1 MATWCSNLQS
11 RPRYQPVQPGT
22 DSDEWNS
29 IFIWE
34 EWEDQIW
41 RSDRVYWPVRPGS
54 QIVRFSFRLNI
65 SWWDS
70 WAGSVLAQLHSI
82 NPSKISGLHFPQVA
96 CPDSLYE
103 SFLAPGSGRC
113 LGVGSL
119 SQHHVVMASTLTNQF
134 AAIKFSEIKSNTKCK
149 LDINMPIICL
159 LKSCILYVLFYM
171 LDLNWHILVSVRN
184 KEKSYLAIW
193 I

>member
-1 MATWCSNLQS
+1 MMRLLGWLSS
-11 RPRYQPVQPGT
+11 G
-22 DSDEWNS
+22 SDIQFYKSLKN
-29 IFIWE
+29 IWT
-34 EWEDQIW
+34 
-41 RSDRVYWPVRPGS
+41 
-54 QIVRFSFRLNI
+54 
-65 SWWDS
+65 
-70 WAGSVLAQLHSI
+70 A
-82 NPSKISGLHFPQVA
+82 FPQVA

-184 KEKSYLAIW
+184 KEKSYLAI
-193 I
+193 